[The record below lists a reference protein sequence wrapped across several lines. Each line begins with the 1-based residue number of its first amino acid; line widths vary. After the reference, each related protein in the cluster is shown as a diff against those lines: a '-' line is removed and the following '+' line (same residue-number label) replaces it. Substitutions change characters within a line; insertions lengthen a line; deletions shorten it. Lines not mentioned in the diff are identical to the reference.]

1 MKIDKTLE
9 EQPAQKQVGRA
20 LNRLEARSKVTGRA
34 EYIHNLVLPRT
45 LYGNFSQHDGARKDC
60 QYRHERRA

>member
-9 EQPAQKQVGRA
+9 EQPTGKQVGRA

-34 EYIHNLVLPRT
+34 EYIHNLVLPRM
-45 LYGNFSQHDGARKDC
+45 LYGKIFAARWHTA
-60 QYRHERRA
+60 R